1 MWNTASLQHCSAAS
15 NREGRGGGR
24 QGTASLL
31 RLPQFLFNCLLI
43 YLIMLTTRTTGQA
56 ARVLLLKQFIALRLL
71 LLNNSPSLLD
81 LYHIQW
87 KHRTSLSPSA
97 SLSGSSKMAWVAEA
111 TLPQDRRG
119 RRPRTQ
125 GICKGLRLEKHL
137 HVDLI
142 LRSEQMLPQQ
152 VPLPTRSAL
161 INGISTFHTDSVL
174 IFKL

>member
-1 MWNTASLQHCSAAS
+1 MLAGVSEQTEGCGIEEVLGGSAAS

-81 LYHIQW
+81 LYHIQ
-87 KHRTSLSPSA
+87 
-97 SLSGSSKMAWVAEA
+97 
-111 TLPQDRRG
+111 
-119 RRPRTQ
+119 
-125 GICKGLRLEKHL
+125 
-137 HVDLI
+137 
-142 LRSEQMLPQQ
+142 
-152 VPLPTRSAL
+152 
-161 INGISTFHTDSVL
+161 
-174 IFKL
+174 